1 MMEYEIFKG
10 VVGEKFKDFL
20 PEKYQDAQVEIRPVD
35 KVNRT
40 LDGLLI
46 RGSEPGMNISPT
58 IYVNH
63 MYEDYVTTENLN
75 ATLERAAEGF
85 MKAMEQK
92 ESINVNELTNAECA
106 KDKIVFQ
113 LINTEQNKE
122 MLANMP
128 HREFKDLS
136 VIYRMVVKIDGEG
149 IASTPVH
156 NGLADTLGFTEEQL
170 FKLAAENTKRL
181 LPPVVKSMND
191 VMREIF
197 MKDGM
202 PPEIADMML
211 GEMPPEQQMYVISN
225 NKGINGAVSMLY
237 EDGLHDLAEKLGSD
251 LFILPS
257 SVHEVIA
264 ISANMG
270 DPNELAA
277 MVTEINMGQVAL
289 DERLSNQVYHYD
301 KELRKVTLTT
311 DTPNK
316 RLDGIVAEA
325 PMVYE
330 SSGEIISC
338 GAGRGA

>member
-10 VVGEKFKDFL
+10 VVGEKFKEFL

-40 LDGLLI
+40 LDGLSI

-149 IASTPVH
+149 IASTPIH
-156 NGLADTLGFTEEQL
+156 HGLAETLGFTEEQL

-251 LFILPS
+251 LYIMPS
-257 SVHEVIA
+257 SIHEVIA
-264 ISANMG
+264 VSTDMG
-270 DPNELAA
+270 NPNELAA
-277 MVTEINMGQVAL
+277 MVAEINMDQVAL

-301 KELRKVTLTT
+301 KDLRKVTLAT

-330 SSGEIISC
+330 
-338 GAGRGA
+338 AGKTR

>member
-10 VVGEKFKDFL
+10 VVGEKFKEFL

-40 LDGLLI
+40 LDGLSI
-46 RGSEPGMNISPT
+46 RVNEPGMNISPT

-92 ESINVNELTNAECA
+92 ERFNVNELTNAECA

-149 IASTPVH
+149 IASTPIH
-156 NGLADTLGFTEEQL
+156 HGLAETLGFTEEQL

-211 GEMPPEQQMYVISN
+211 GEMPPEQQMYGKHLKSALEYITVPEKTQNGRLVSAIN
-225 NKGINGAVSMLY
+225 CQVDNAFEQMKETKKKFNKTDKRQAYHIILSFKEGEVSPDTVFELTERFVKEY
-237 EDGLHDLAEKLGSD
+237 LGND
-251 LFILPS
+251 YAHTVP
-257 SVHEVIA
+257 
-264 ISANMG
+264 
-270 DPNELAA
+270 
-277 MVTEINMGQVAL
+277 
-289 DERLSNQVYHYD
+289 
-301 KELRKVTLTT
+301 
-311 DTPNK
+311 
-316 RLDGIVAEA
+316 
-325 PMVYE
+325 
-330 SSGEIISC
+330 C
-338 GAGRGA
+338 GAYAI